1 LELWCITPPAPL
13 GWSAYG
19 KSNAEP
25 KTVQRAEIRFSHP
38 AAGSEPKTSLV
49 RNRHLCKPEKGRITE
64 MSRQIELK
72 GRRFW
77 ILSEPCEDGWK
88 ATIDEAQDDG
98 TSESLGLL
106 ATGETRVEADDAAER
121 KLRRLL
127 QAY

>member
-1 LELWCITPPAPL
+1 
-13 GWSAYG
+13 
-19 KSNAEP
+19 
-25 KTVQRAEIRFSHP
+25 
-38 AAGSEPKTSLV
+38 
-49 RNRHLCKPEKGRITE
+49 

-72 GRRFW
+72 VRRFW
-77 ILSEPCEDGWK
+77 ILSEPCEDGWI

>member
-1 LELWCITPPAPL
+1 
-13 GWSAYG
+13 
-19 KSNAEP
+19 
-25 KTVQRAEIRFSHP
+25 
-38 AAGSEPKTSLV
+38 
-49 RNRHLCKPEKGRITE
+49 

-88 ATIDEAQDDG
+88 ATIDEAQEDG
-98 TSESLGLL
+98 TSESLGVQ

-121 KLRRLL
+121 KLRRML